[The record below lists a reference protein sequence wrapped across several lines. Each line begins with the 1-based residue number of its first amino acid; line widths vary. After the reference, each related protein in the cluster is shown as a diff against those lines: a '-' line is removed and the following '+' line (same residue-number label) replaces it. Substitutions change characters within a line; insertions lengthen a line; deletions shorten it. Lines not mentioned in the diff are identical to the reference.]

1 MGKKVCKSRMHQ
13 DIKIIDFEI
22 FYNFTV
28 YESDNIDIKRKQWN
42 CHHARNNGT
51 VTMQETM
58 ELSPCK
64 KQWNCHHTRNNAL
77 QVG

>member
-1 MGKKVCKSRMHQ
+1 MHQ

-51 VTMQETM
+51 VTIQETM
-58 ELSPCK
+58 HYKSDNLSFYF
-64 KQWNCHHTRNNAL
+64 TLFSYSIIR
-77 QVG
+77 